1 MAYPVTAFG
10 EPPFYVEMGTS
21 DATGATFQATFVS
34 HGDPVFLQPVDIRR
48 TKVKTGLIGA
58 FVPAHSTIHNPQ
70 MRILIH
76 PETV

>member
-34 HGDPVFLQPVDIRR
+34 HDDTVFLQPVDICR
-48 TKVKTGLIGA
+48 TKIETGLIGT
-58 FVPAHSTIHNPQ
+58 FVPAYRTIDNPQ